1 MEKGLV
7 SVITPTYNCAKFI
20 GETIESVQAQTYQQ
34 WEMII
39 VDDCSTD
46 NTKEIVD
53 KYIKEDSRIK
63 YFCLENNSGAAV
75 ARTKA
80 MELANGEYMAFL
92 DSDDIWPEE
101 KLKKQ
106 LAFMKK
112 HDVAFSCTAYEQID
126 ENGKSLNKIIKTV
139 PKADY
144 NRVLLDCPVGNSTVM
159 YNVEKMGKFE
169 VPNIRKRNDDALW
182 LRMLKKEKYIYGMK
196 SVLMKYRIRQNSI
209 SSNKFKVIKY
219 HWILY
224 RNIEHLSI
232 VRSVFHIAYWC
243 VIKLLNMKISVLVP
257 TLGTREKEI
266 RRLLETLE
274 KQSYKDFEIIFV
286 TQDNHEIVK
295 DIICKYS
302 NLDIKQIEM
311 SVKGLSRARNRGL
324 EQALGEIVVL
334 SDDDCWYPANAF
346 EIIVNAFKKRQ
357 CAKIVLSQIF
367 DPEKN
372 IPYKN
377 YTSNE
382 EYVRNKLQLM
392 SKSSI
397 EVAFKK
403 DLVLNKKFDERL
415 GLGSEFVCG
424 EEVDFLL
431 SNYEKNAIFYIPE
444 VTVYHKKKENGSSNK
459 QIIAKGAIYG
469 KNFNIFIC
477 LLVLLR
483 DLMLKKE
490 NNFKYFF
497 EGYTEYFKRTN

>member
-1 MEKGLV
+1 
-7 SVITPTYNCAKFI
+7 
-20 GETIESVQAQTYQQ
+20 
-34 WEMII
+34 
-39 VDDCSTD
+39 
-46 NTKEIVD
+46 
-53 KYIKEDSRIK
+53 
-63 YFCLENNSGAAV
+63 
-75 ARTKA
+75 
-80 MELANGEYMAFL
+80 
-92 DSDDIWPEE
+92 
-101 KLKKQ
+101 
-106 LAFMKK
+106 
-112 HDVAFSCTAYEQID
+112 
-126 ENGKSLNKIIKTV
+126 
-139 PKADY
+139 
-144 NRVLLDCPVGNSTVM
+144 
-159 YNVEKMGKFE
+159 
-169 VPNIRKRNDDALW
+169 
-182 LRMLKKEKYIYGMK
+182 
-196 SVLMKYRIRQNSI
+196 
-209 SSNKFKVIKY
+209 
-219 HWILY
+219 
-224 RNIEHLSI
+224 
-232 VRSVFHIAYWC
+232 
-243 VIKLLNMKISVLVP
+243 MKISVLVP
-257 TLGTREKEI
+257 TLGKREKEI

-295 DIICKYS
+295 DIICKYG

-324 EQALGEIVVL
+324 EQVSGEIVVL

-346 EIIVNAFKKRQ
+346 EKRQ
-357 CAKIVLSQIF
+357 SAIIVLSQIF

-372 IPYKN
+372 ISYKN

-459 QIIAKGAIYG
+459 QIIAKGAVYG

-497 EGYTEYFKRTN
+497 EGYNEYFKRTN

>member
-1 MEKGLV
+1 
-7 SVITPTYNCAKFI
+7 
-20 GETIESVQAQTYQQ
+20 
-34 WEMII
+34 
-39 VDDCSTD
+39 
-46 NTKEIVD
+46 
-53 KYIKEDSRIK
+53 
-63 YFCLENNSGAAV
+63 
-75 ARTKA
+75 
-80 MELANGEYMAFL
+80 
-92 DSDDIWPEE
+92 
-101 KLKKQ
+101 
-106 LAFMKK
+106 
-112 HDVAFSCTAYEQID
+112 
-126 ENGKSLNKIIKTV
+126 
-139 PKADY
+139 
-144 NRVLLDCPVGNSTVM
+144 
-159 YNVEKMGKFE
+159 
-169 VPNIRKRNDDALW
+169 
-182 LRMLKKEKYIYGMK
+182 
-196 SVLMKYRIRQNSI
+196 
-209 SSNKFKVIKY
+209 
-219 HWILY
+219 
-224 RNIEHLSI
+224 
-232 VRSVFHIAYWC
+232 
-243 VIKLLNMKISVLVP
+243 MKISVLVP

-324 EQALGEIVVL
+324 EQALG
-334 SDDDCWYPANAF
+334 
-346 EIIVNAFKKRQ
+346 AFKKRQ

-497 EGYTEYFKRTN
+497 EGYNEYFKRTN

>member
-1 MEKGLV
+1 
-7 SVITPTYNCAKFI
+7 
-20 GETIESVQAQTYQQ
+20 
-34 WEMII
+34 
-39 VDDCSTD
+39 
-46 NTKEIVD
+46 
-53 KYIKEDSRIK
+53 
-63 YFCLENNSGAAV
+63 
-75 ARTKA
+75 
-80 MELANGEYMAFL
+80 
-92 DSDDIWPEE
+92 
-101 KLKKQ
+101 
-106 LAFMKK
+106 
-112 HDVAFSCTAYEQID
+112 
-126 ENGKSLNKIIKTV
+126 
-139 PKADY
+139 
-144 NRVLLDCPVGNSTVM
+144 
-159 YNVEKMGKFE
+159 
-169 VPNIRKRNDDALW
+169 
-182 LRMLKKEKYIYGMK
+182 
-196 SVLMKYRIRQNSI
+196 
-209 SSNKFKVIKY
+209 
-219 HWILY
+219 
-224 RNIEHLSI
+224 
-232 VRSVFHIAYWC
+232 
-243 VIKLLNMKISVLVP
+243 MKISVLVP

-324 EQALGEIVVL
+324 EQASGEIVVL

-346 EIIVNAFKKRQ
+346 EIIVSAFKKRQ
-357 CAKIVLSQIF
+357 CAKVVLSQIF

-397 EVAFKK
+397 EV
-403 DLVLNKKFDERL
+403 DERL

-431 SNYEKNAIFYIPE
+431 SNYEKNTIFYIPE

-497 EGYTEYFKRTN
+497 EGYNEYFKRTN

>member
-1 MEKGLV
+1 
-7 SVITPTYNCAKFI
+7 
-20 GETIESVQAQTYQQ
+20 
-34 WEMII
+34 
-39 VDDCSTD
+39 
-46 NTKEIVD
+46 
-53 KYIKEDSRIK
+53 
-63 YFCLENNSGAAV
+63 
-75 ARTKA
+75 
-80 MELANGEYMAFL
+80 
-92 DSDDIWPEE
+92 
-101 KLKKQ
+101 
-106 LAFMKK
+106 
-112 HDVAFSCTAYEQID
+112 
-126 ENGKSLNKIIKTV
+126 
-139 PKADY
+139 
-144 NRVLLDCPVGNSTVM
+144 
-159 YNVEKMGKFE
+159 
-169 VPNIRKRNDDALW
+169 
-182 LRMLKKEKYIYGMK
+182 
-196 SVLMKYRIRQNSI
+196 
-209 SSNKFKVIKY
+209 
-219 HWILY
+219 
-224 RNIEHLSI
+224 
-232 VRSVFHIAYWC
+232 
-243 VIKLLNMKISVLVP
+243 MKISVLVP

-324 EQALGEIVVL
+324 EQASGEIVVL

-346 EIIVNAFKKRQ
+346 EKRQ

-403 DLVLNKKFDERL
+403 DLVMNKKFDERL

-431 SNYEKNAIFYIPE
+431 SNYEKNTIFYIPE
-444 VTVYHKKKENGSSNK
+444 ATVYHKKKENGSSNK

-497 EGYTEYFKRTN
+497 EGYNEYFKRTN

>member
-1 MEKGLV
+1 
-7 SVITPTYNCAKFI
+7 
-20 GETIESVQAQTYQQ
+20 
-34 WEMII
+34 
-39 VDDCSTD
+39 
-46 NTKEIVD
+46 
-53 KYIKEDSRIK
+53 
-63 YFCLENNSGAAV
+63 
-75 ARTKA
+75 
-80 MELANGEYMAFL
+80 
-92 DSDDIWPEE
+92 
-101 KLKKQ
+101 
-106 LAFMKK
+106 
-112 HDVAFSCTAYEQID
+112 
-126 ENGKSLNKIIKTV
+126 
-139 PKADY
+139 
-144 NRVLLDCPVGNSTVM
+144 
-159 YNVEKMGKFE
+159 
-169 VPNIRKRNDDALW
+169 
-182 LRMLKKEKYIYGMK
+182 
-196 SVLMKYRIRQNSI
+196 
-209 SSNKFKVIKY
+209 
-219 HWILY
+219 
-224 RNIEHLSI
+224 
-232 VRSVFHIAYWC
+232 
-243 VIKLLNMKISVLVP
+243 MKISVLVP

-415 GLGSEFVCG
+415 GLS
-424 EEVDFLL
+424 L
-431 SNYEKNAIFYIPE
+431 IHI
-444 VTVYHKKKENGSSNK
+444 
-459 QIIAKGAIYG
+459 
-469 KNFNIFIC
+469 
-477 LLVLLR
+477 
-483 DLMLKKE
+483 
-490 NNFKYFF
+490 
-497 EGYTEYFKRTN
+497 

>member
-1 MEKGLV
+1 
-7 SVITPTYNCAKFI
+7 
-20 GETIESVQAQTYQQ
+20 
-34 WEMII
+34 
-39 VDDCSTD
+39 
-46 NTKEIVD
+46 
-53 KYIKEDSRIK
+53 
-63 YFCLENNSGAAV
+63 
-75 ARTKA
+75 
-80 MELANGEYMAFL
+80 
-92 DSDDIWPEE
+92 
-101 KLKKQ
+101 
-106 LAFMKK
+106 
-112 HDVAFSCTAYEQID
+112 
-126 ENGKSLNKIIKTV
+126 
-139 PKADY
+139 
-144 NRVLLDCPVGNSTVM
+144 
-159 YNVEKMGKFE
+159 
-169 VPNIRKRNDDALW
+169 
-182 LRMLKKEKYIYGMK
+182 
-196 SVLMKYRIRQNSI
+196 
-209 SSNKFKVIKY
+209 
-219 HWILY
+219 
-224 RNIEHLSI
+224 
-232 VRSVFHIAYWC
+232 
-243 VIKLLNMKISVLVP
+243 MKISVLVP

-324 EQALGEIVVL
+324 EQASGEIVVL
-334 SDDDCWYPANAF
+334 SDDDCWYPVNAF
-346 EIIVNAFKKRQ
+346 EIIVNAFEKRQ

-403 DLVLNKKFDERL
+403 DLVMNKKFDERL

-431 SNYEKNAIFYIPE
+431 SNYEKNTIFYIPE
-444 VTVYHKKKENGSSNK
+444 ATVYHKKKENGSSNK

-483 DLMLKKE
+483 DLMLKKKIILNIFLRDIMNILKE
-490 NNFKYFF
+490 QIKLSVAYPGWRLAIKKLKSNKNKKIFLFGTPMHGNLGDHAIAIQEQYFF
-497 EGYTEYFKRTN
+497 EDFFPDYEYFEILMPMYHIQKK